1 VVGGYERNPDPWHVD
16 TPIPQDFNHRL
27 LAEKWERFE
36 PIAEG
41 AFNLIPALRTTE
53 INRFING
60 PEAFTPDD
68 DFILGETEVRGL
80 FVAAGFC
87 AHGITGGAG
96 VGRYTAEWIVDGEPS
111 MDLSR
116 MDVRRFGA
124 HYRSRRY
131 ALARAHEIY
140 AKHYDVKYPGEDYRA
155 GRPLK
160 VSPTYA
166 RLEALG
172 AEFGEKAGW
181 ERANW
186 FRSNEDP
193 EYASLRPR
201 GWAGEHWSTA
211 IAAEHVATRERAGLF
226 DETSFA
232 KIEVSG
238 PHACPFLQRI
248 CTNDVDVADGRV
260 VYTQMLN
267 SRGGIQ
273 CDLTVTRLAPE
284 RFRIVTGTASGS
296 LDLAWIARHL
306 EPSGG
311 VEIRDVT
318 SSLACLGLWGPRARD
333 ILSSVCSDD
342 LSNGAFPFMTSRE
355 ITVGDA
361 PCRALRVTY
370 VGELGW
376 ELYAPSE
383 FGAALWDTLF
393 DAGTPHGMLPAG
405 YRAIDSLRL
414 EKGYRAWGS
423 EVTPDDSPL
432 EAGLA
437 FAVASDKDFLGK
449 EAFERVVAEG
459 SRRRLACMV
468 LADPRSSTL
477 GNEPVRAGGDV
488 VARVTSGGIGYTVGA
503 SIAYAYLP
511 SELAATG
518 TAVDVE
524 VFGEWIA
531 AEVADEPLYDPKGER
546 IKA

>member
-1 VVGGYERNPDPWHVD
+1 
-16 TPIPQDFNHRL
+16 
-27 LAEKWERFE
+27 
-36 PIAEG
+36 
-41 AFNLIPALRTTE
+41 
-53 INRFING
+53 
-60 PEAFTPDD
+60 
-68 DFILGETEVRGL
+68 
-80 FVAAGFC
+80 
-87 AHGITGGAG
+87 
-96 VGRYTAEWIVDGEPS
+96 
-111 MDLSR
+111 MDLSK
-116 MDVRRFGA
+116 MDARRFGQ

-140 AKHYDVKYPGEDYRA
+140 AKHYDVKYPGEDYEA

-160 VSPTYA
+160 ASPTYA

-186 FRSNEDP
+186 FRSNEDD
-193 EYASLRPR
+193 AFAALRPR

-211 IAAEHVATRERAGLF
+211 IVSEHRATRERAGLF
-226 DETSFA
+226 DESSFA
-232 KIEVSG
+232 KIDVFG
-238 PHACPFLQRI
+238 PGACAFLQRI
-248 CTNDVDVADGRV
+248 CANDVDVADGRV

-267 SRGGIQ
+267 RRGGIR
-273 CDLTVTRLAPE
+273 CDLTVTRLSSE
-284 RFRIVTGTASGS
+284 RFRIITGTASGS
-296 LDLAWIARHL
+296 LDLAWMASRL
-306 EPSGG
+306 DDAER
-311 VEIRDVT
+311 VEVRDVT
-318 SSLACLGLWGPRARD
+318 SSLACLGLWGPRARE
-333 ILSSVCSDD
+333 ILTSVCTDD
-342 LSNGAFPFMTSRE
+342 LSNEGFPFMTSRE
-355 ITVGDA
+355 ITVGDV

-393 DAGTPHGMLPAG
+393 EAGRPHGVVPAG

-423 EVTPDDSPL
+423 DVTPDDSPL

-449 EAFERVVAEG
+449 EAFERVRDEG
-459 SRRRLACMV
+459 ARRRLVCLV

-488 VARVTSGGIGYTVGA
+488 VARVTSGGIGYTVDA

-511 SELAATG
+511 TELAVTG
-518 TAVDVE
+518 TAVEVE
-524 VFGEWIA
+524 VFGEWIDA
-531 AEVADEPLYDPKGER
+531 AVADEPLYDPKGER
-546 IKA
+546 IRA

>member
-1 VVGGYERNPDPWHVD
+1 
-16 TPIPQDFNHRL
+16 
-27 LAEKWERFE
+27 
-36 PIAEG
+36 
-41 AFNLIPALRTTE
+41 
-53 INRFING
+53 
-60 PEAFTPDD
+60 
-68 DFILGETEVRGL
+68 
-80 FVAAGFC
+80 
-87 AHGITGGAG
+87 
-96 VGRYTAEWIVDGEPS
+96 
-111 MDLSR
+111 MDLSK

-140 AKHYDVKYPGEDYRA
+140 AKHYDVKYPGEDYQA

-160 VSPTYA
+160 VSPAYT

-186 FRSNEDP
+186 FGSNEDP
-193 EYASLRPR
+193 AFDALQPR

-211 IAAEHVATRERAGLF
+211 IVAEHVATRERAGLF
-226 DETSFA
+226 DESSFA
-232 KIEVSG
+232 KLEVSG
-238 PHACPFLQRI
+238 PQACAFLQRI
-248 CTNDVDVADGRV
+248 CANDVDVAVGRV

-267 SRGGIQ
+267 RRGGIQ
-273 CDLTVTRLAPE
+273 CDLTVTRLSDDLY
-284 RFRIVTGTASGS
+284 RIVTGTASGS
-296 LDLAWIARHL
+296 LDLAWIVGQLGDAER
-306 EPSGG
+306 
-311 VEIRDVT
+311 VEVRDVT
-318 SSLACLGLWGPRARD
+318 SGLACLGVWGPRARD
-333 ILSSVCSDD
+333 ILGSVCTDD
-342 LSNGAFPFMTSRE
+342 LSNEGFRFMTSRE
-355 ITVGDA
+355 ITVGDV

-383 FGAALWDTLF
+383 LGATLWDTLLE
-393 DAGTPHGMLPAG
+393 AGEPFGMVPAG

-423 EVTPDDSPL
+423 DVTPDDSPL

-437 FAVASDKDFLGK
+437 FSVAEGKDFVGK
-449 EAFERVVAEG
+449 EAFERVRAG
-459 SRRRLACMV
+459 GPRRMLVCLL

-477 GNEPVRAGGDV
+477 GNEPVRAGGEV

-511 SELAATG
+511 TELAVTG

-524 VFGEWIA
+524 VFGDWIE

-546 IKA
+546 VRA